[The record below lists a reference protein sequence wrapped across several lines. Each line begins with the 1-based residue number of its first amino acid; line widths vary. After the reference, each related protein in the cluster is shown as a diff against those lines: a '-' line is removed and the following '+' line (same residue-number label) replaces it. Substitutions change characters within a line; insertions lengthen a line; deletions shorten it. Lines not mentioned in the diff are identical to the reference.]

1 MVCVLAETAG
11 YRDADNAYLS
21 IIINKGGWKRMIV
34 YGPVPSRRLGQ
45 SVGINNIPLKLL
57 KTYLERKLSV
67 SQEMKKKKDFS

>member
-1 MVCVLAETAG
+1 
-11 YRDADNAYLS
+11 
-21 IIINKGGWKRMIV
+21 MIV